1 MATLYS
7 PKIVTDGLALCLD
20 AGNRKS
26 YPSSGTNWNDLSG
39 NNNTGSLVNGPT
51 FTGSFGGGI
60 VFDGVDDYINLP
72 TNLIIHDSGNPFTFS
87 IWFKTTS
94 TGILLGQQAANTP
107 NSSIGG
113 YVPAIYVGSS
123 GNLITSCFWGNSS
136 TNVSTSPSV
145 VNNNSWNNIT
155 VTFQSSIQ
163 TSYLNGVSYAS
174 LAKTQTNYS
183 PTYYYFLGSGK
194 AVTWPQEPASPYF
207 NGSISKF
214 LYYTKSLSSL
224 EVLQNYNA
232 TKARF
237 GL

>member
-7 PKIVTDGLALCLD
+7 PKIVTDGLVLCLD

-26 YPSSGTNWNDLSG
+26 YPGSGTNWNDLSG

-94 TGILLGQQAANTP
+94 TGILLGQQATSTP
-107 NSSIGG
+107 DVSTGW
-113 YVPAIYVGSS
+113 VPAIYVGSS
-123 GNLITSCFWGNSS
+123 GNLITSCFWGNS
-136 TNVSTSPSV
+136 TGNISTSAAV
-145 VNNNSWNNIT
+145 VNNGSWNNIT

-163 TSYLNGVSYAS
+163 ISYLNGVSYAS
-174 LAKTQTNYS
+174 LAKTQTNYA
-183 PTYYYFLGSGK
+183 PTYYYFLGSGR
-194 AVTWPQEPASPYF
+194 AVGWTQAPASPYF

-214 LYYTKSLSSL
+214 LYYTRSLSSL

-237 GL
+237 AL

>member
-7 PKIVTDGLALCLD
+7 PKIVTDGLILCLD
-20 AGNRKS
+20 AGNNKS
-26 YPSSGTNWNDLSG
+26 YPSSGTAWNDLSG
-39 NNNTGSLVNGPT
+39 NNNTGTLTNGPT
-51 FTGSFGGGI
+51 FSSENGGSI
-60 VFDGVDDYINLP
+60 VFDGSNDYINLP

-94 TGILLGQQAANTP
+94 TGILLGQQGANTP
-107 NSSIGG
+107 NVSTGG
-113 YVPAIYVGSS
+113 WVPAIYVGSS

-136 TNVSTSPSV
+136 SNVSTSPSI

-174 LAKTQTNYS
+174 LAKTQTNYA
-183 PTYYYFLGSGK
+183 PTYYYFLGSGR
-194 AVTWPQEPASPYF
+194 AVGWPQEPASPYF

-214 LYYTKSLSSL
+214 LYYTRSLSSL